1 MKINNKKWTEPP
13 IHPVTDTNS
22 DQSRPRHLT
31 TPEMIKRLNPICLDR
46 TIGPHECSSND
57 GKTLKSS
64 ADVVKVTFKGSGRTN
79 YVLYASD
86 RSDNNLLKK
95 AYWLWNRYE
104 GKIRRLLNTIYATGS
119 LDKG

>member
-1 MKINNKKWTEPP
+1 
-13 IHPVTDTNS
+13 
-22 DQSRPRHLT
+22 
-31 TPEMIKRLNPICLDR
+31 MIKRLNPICLDR

-86 RSDNNLLKK
+86 RSVNNLLKK